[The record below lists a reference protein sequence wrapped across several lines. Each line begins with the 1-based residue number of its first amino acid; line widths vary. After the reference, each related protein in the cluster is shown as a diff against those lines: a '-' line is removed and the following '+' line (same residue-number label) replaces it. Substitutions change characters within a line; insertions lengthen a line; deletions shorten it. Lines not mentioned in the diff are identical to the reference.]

1 MTAQELSQSVE
12 DYLKAIYK
20 LQETGGP
27 VSKSG
32 IAANL
37 GVSAASV
44 TNMIKKLAELN
55 LVRHESYRG
64 VELTPQGERAA
75 LEIVRHH
82 RLLETYLREVMGYQW
97 EEMHD
102 EAEQL
107 EHHISE
113 EFESKIDEMLGFPTH
128 DPHGHPIPS
137 LDGNIE
143 LPSTTRLSDTSPGQS
158 MTVHHV
164 GDANPDMLTYL
175 EEIGLMPKAR
185 LTVLEKAPFD
195 GPVTVEINKR
205 REVIGNRVAGDIFVI
220 PDHS

>member
-1 MTAQELSQSVE
+1 MAQELSQSIE

-20 LQETGGP
+20 LQETNDV

-32 IAANL
+32 IASDL

-44 TNMIKKLAELN
+44 TNMIKRLAELK
-55 LVRHESYRG
+55 LVKHESYRG
-64 VELTPQGERAA
+64 VELTPQGELAA

-82 RLLETYLREVMGYQW
+82 RLLETYLREVMGYPW
-97 EEMHD
+97 EQMHE

-113 EFESKIDEMLGFPTH
+113 EFESKIDEMLGYPTH
-128 DPHGHPIPS
+128 DPHGHPIPT
-137 LDGNIE
+137 LDGSIE
-143 LPSTTRLSDTSPGQS
+143 LPSTTRLSETNPGQS
-158 MTVHHV
+158 VTVHHV
-164 GDANPDMLTYL
+164 GDANPEMLTYL
-175 EEIGLMPKAR
+175 EEIGLLPKTR
-185 LTVLEKAPFD
+185 LTLVEKAPFD
-195 GPVTVEINKR
+195 GPVTVEIGKR